1 LSERD
6 RDILNVSTEP
16 RQQDRFIHG
25 CALGVSIAL
34 LLWAMIIMAVLTL
47 AQQLR

>member
-1 LSERD
+1 MRGRD
-6 RDILNVSTEP
+6 RDVLHVSTEP
-16 RQQDRFIHG
+16 RQDRFTHG

-34 LLWAMIIMAVLTL
+34 LLWAMVIMAVLTL